1 MQKGPETHLAESL
14 RQRIESGELR
24 AGTKLDSIRKVSH
37 ERGVSRYQVLSAYQE
52 LAGLGVVEARHG
64 SGFYVASFAR
74 ASELLPHHSPNLDRL
89 LDTALLIRGFVEPS
103 PLLKCGSGALP
114 KEWLLELGLQRHIR
128 SVAAQPA
135 ANLYGYGTAL
145 GYAALREAIQSRLIR
160 RRITCAA
167 EQVVLTM
174 GISQGLE
181 LVIRGLCH
189 PGDLV
194 FVENPAYYNLFGLL
208 QLSGLRM
215 RQVPRT
221 ADGPEL
227 ATLEAMLKQGDIPR
241 IFFLQSLL
249 HNPTG
254 SSMSP
259 AAAHRIL
266 LLAEQYDFLIVE
278 DDAYG
283 DLAEEQDLRLAALD
297 GLHRVIYLSGFTK
310 TLSASLRVGYAVASE
325 ALIDALTRAKLLTS
339 IASSEFVERV
349 VYRAL
354 TEGGYERFTA
364 ALRQRL
370 QVAQETWEG
379 ELQRAGW
386 LTLPGPRR
394 GLFVWARHPHWE
406 DSALLARVAATAGF
420 WLAPGSAFDP
430 ERLPSPWVR
439 FNVAYRSPSLSAWLQ
454 HPR

>member
-1 MQKGPETHLAESL
+1 MKKRPETDLAEIL

-24 AGTKLDSIRKVSH
+24 AGTKLDSIRQAAQQL
-37 ERGVSRYQVLSAYQE
+37 GISRYQVLAAYRS
-52 LAGLGVVEARHG
+52 LAGLGVVEPRHG
-64 SGFYVASFAR
+64 SGFYVSAFAR
-74 ASELLPHHSPNLDRL
+74 SRGLAPRHAPSLDRL

-103 PLLKCGSGALP
+103 SLLKCGSGVLP
-114 KEWLLELGLQRHIR
+114 REWMLELGLHRHVR
-128 SVAAQPA
+128 SVASQPA
-135 ANLYGYGTAL
+135 TNLYDYGSAL
-145 GYAALREAIQSRLIR
+145 GCAALREAIQSRLLR
-160 RRITCAA
+160 RRIVCAS
-167 EQVVLTM
+167 EQVVLTT

-208 QLSGLRM
+208 HLSSLRV

-221 ADGPEL
+221 PEGPEL
-227 ATLEAMLKQGDIPR
+227 EALEAMLKKGDIPR

-259 AAAHRIL
+259 ATAHRIL

-325 ALIDALTRAKLLTS
+325 VLIDALSRAKLLTS

-349 VYRAL
+349 IYRAL

-364 ALRQRL
+364 SLRLRL
-370 QVAQETWEG
+370 HGAQELWEG
-379 ELQRAGW
+379 ELHRAGW
-386 LTLPGPRR
+386 NLFPGPRR
-394 GLFVWARHPHWE
+394 GMFAWARHPHWE
-406 DSALLARVAATAGF
+406 DSVPLARAAAKAGF

-439 FNVAYRSPSLSAWLQ
+439 FNVAYRTPALTAWLK